1 MQYEIIGTQSQIALV
16 LMVAIGILLPIIT
29 VVVWKV
35 KTKEHLSTILIG
47 ASIFIIFAIILE
59 SIPKIFLYQLDNPVS
74 RVVMSNIWIY
84 GGIGALLAGL
94 FEETGRFVAFKFL
107 LKKRTNKETAISY
120 GIGHGGF
127 EMMYLL
133 VFTGIQYLTYVSL
146 INSGQFSTI
155 VEQVR
160 MASPNQ
166 VEYIESL
173 PATIAS
179 ITLGNTFI
187 SVFERI
193 SAMILHVSMSIIV
206 FASVRVPNKK
216 RMYLLA
222 VLIHTV
228 VDLLPCFYQ
237 IGLITNAVLFEIIL
251 FILVIAVF
259 IITIKVVYK
268 NVLNNYNSFIK
279 EDLT

>member
-1 MQYEIIGTQSQIALV
+1 MECEIIGTQPQIALV

-29 VVVWKV
+29 AIVWKV
-35 KTKEHLSTILIG
+35 KTKEHFSTMLIG
-47 ASIFIIFAIILE
+47 AAILFIFAIILE
-59 SIPKIFLYQLDNPVS
+59 SIPKVFLYQLDNPVS
-74 RVVMSNIWIY
+74 RLVMSNIWIY

-133 VFTGIQYLTYVSL
+133 VVTGIQYLTYISL

-166 VEYIESL
+166 VEYIEAL

-187 SVFERI
+187 SAFERI
-193 SAMILHVSMSIIV
+193 STMIIQVSLSIIV
-206 FASVRVPNKK
+206 FASVRVPGKK

-228 VDLLPCFYQ
+228 VDLLACFYQ
-237 IGLITNAVLFEIIL
+237 IGLITNAVLLEIIL
-251 FILVIAVF
+251 FMFAIALF
-259 IITIKVVYK
+259 IITIKIVYK
-268 NVLNNYNSFIK
+268 KVLNNYNSFIR
-279 EDLT
+279 EDLA

>member
-16 LMVAIGILLPIIT
+16 LMVVIGVLLPIIT
-29 VVVWKV
+29 AIVWKV
-35 KTKEHLSTILIG
+35 KTKEYFSTMLIG
-47 ASIFIIFAIILE
+47 AAIFFIFAIILE

-74 RVVMSNIWIY
+74 RFVMSNIWIY

-107 LKKRTNKETAISY
+107 LKKRTNKETTISY

-146 INSGQFSTI
+146 INLGQFSTI

-166 VEYIESL
+166 VEYIEAL

-187 SVFERI
+187 SAFERI
-193 SAMILHVSMSIIV
+193 SAMIIQVSLSIIV

-237 IGLITNAVLFEIIL
+237 IGLITNAVLLEIIL
-251 FILVIAVF
+251 FMFAIALF

-268 NVLNNYNSFIK
+268 KVLDNYNSYIR
-279 EDLT
+279 EDLA

>member
-1 MQYEIIGTQSQIALV
+1 
-16 LMVAIGILLPIIT
+16 MVAIGILLPIIT
-29 VVVWKV
+29 AVVWKV
-35 KTKEHLSTILIG
+35 KTKEHFSTMLIG
-47 ASIFIIFAIILE
+47 AATFFIFAIILE
-59 SIPKIFLYQLDNPVS
+59 SIPKVFLFQLDNPVS
-74 RVVMSNIWIY
+74 RLVMSNIWIY

-127 EMMYLL
+127 EAMYLL

-166 VEYIESL
+166 VEYIEAL

-187 SVFERI
+187 SAFERI
-193 SAMILHVSMSIIV
+193 SAMIIQVSLSIIV

-237 IGLITNAVLFEIIL
+237 IGLITNAVLLEIIL
-251 FILVIAVF
+251 FMFAIALF

>member
-1 MQYEIIGTQSQIALV
+1 MEYEIIGTQPQIALV

-29 VVVWKV
+29 AVVWKV
-35 KTKEHLSTILIG
+35 KTKEHFSTMLIG
-47 ASIFIIFAIILE
+47 AAIFFIFAIILE
-59 SIPKIFLYQLDNPVS
+59 SIPKVFLYQLDNPVS
-74 RVVMSNIWIY
+74 RLVMSNIWIY

-127 EMMYLL
+127 EAMYLL
-133 VFTGIQYLTYVSL
+133 VFTGIQ
-146 INSGQFSTI
+146 FSTI

-160 MASPNQ
+160 VASPNQ
-166 VEYIESL
+166 VEYIEAL

-187 SVFERI
+187 SAFERI
-193 SAMILHVSMSIIV
+193 SAMIIQVSLSIIV
-206 FASVRVPNKK
+206 FASVRVPGKK

-237 IGLITNAVLFEIIL
+237 QIGLITNAVLLEIIL
-251 FILVIAVF
+251 FILAIALF
-259 IITIKVVYK
+259 IITIKIVYK
-268 NVLNNYNSFIK
+268 KVLNNYNSCIK